1 MLVYE
6 KNCTRLAVIKKLK
19 FEKERLVLSD
29 RKRKEEATS
38 GMSLNNYKTDRSIST
53 LKKRVSMQSSM
64 LSPSER
70 SPSCMKEYKIQQP
83 FSIQDLFE
91 KHKEQKKNKLKIV
104 APFIDLHFKEQQE

>member
-6 KNCTRLAVIKKLK
+6 KNCTRLAVTKKLK
-19 FEKERLVLSD
+19 FEKERLLVLSD
-29 RKRKEEATS
+29 RKRKVEVAS

-70 SPSCMKEYKIQQP
+70 SPSCMK
-83 FSIQDLFE
+83 
-91 KHKEQKKNKLKIV
+91 
-104 APFIDLHFKEQQE
+104 